1 MQENGYTF
9 LLDGTL
15 SLAFGEH
22 KMRKGS
28 TRLFSE
34 RLQTFYKPMLSLLFF
49 QCFCCLSS
57 DPSRAGAIRTRTLE
71 RWPVLSNTAT
81 QWLPLSVMGHRGSST
96 PLLKMTA
103 PRCKCNGHNGKRIFS
118 QEGIPPSKRVLE
130 HFLSV
135 WSSRRPQSCKPFCP
149 YVHTSM
155 QRGATIQLMGLHV
168 TLVSQTN
175 H

>member
-1 MQENGYTF
+1 
-9 LLDGTL
+9 
-15 SLAFGEH
+15 
-22 KMRKGS
+22 MRKGS

-103 PRCKCNGHNGKRIFS
+103 PRCKSAMATMAKEFSPKKGSLPPKESWSISYPSGHPEDPNPASPSAHMSILPCKGVPPFS
-118 QEGIPPSKRVLE
+118 WWDCMWHLCPRPTIKHRAKKPQGLVPSSKL
-130 HFLSV
+130 
-135 WSSRRPQSCKPFCP
+135 
-149 YVHTSM
+149 
-155 QRGATIQLMGLHV
+155 
-168 TLVSQTN
+168 N
-175 H
+175 